1 MAPTNGPAPTQSRH
15 SARCSRRRLR
25 GRISCASGTGLITMF
40 DYLAVLISVV
50 LGLAVTHVLTGISA
64 AINRR
69 DRAPLDWLQI
79 FWAVDVLA
87 YVLAVW
93 WGMYWWKHLTTW
105 TVQEFAF
112 LTSYAIV
119 LFLMASALFPG
130 EVGHGADQ
138 PSSFERNR
146 LWFFSLLL
154 AAHLIDIPETAAKQV
169 NGLRAVPPQYW
180 FAGPAFILIAVTGLL
195 SSRRRVHAVLAPA
208 WLAVLVGYEV
218 FSALDQI
225 VAS

>member
-1 MAPTNGPAPTQSRH
+1 MLCKQSEVPRV
-15 SARCSRRRLR
+15 
-25 GRISCASGTGLITMF
+25 F

-50 LGLAVTHVLTGISA
+50 LGLAVTHVLTGISG

-69 DRAPLDWLQI
+69 HRVPLDWVQL
-79 FWAVDVLA
+79 FWGLNVLA

-93 WGMYWWKHLTTW
+93 WGMYWWKHLAVW

-130 EVGHGADQ
+130 EVGRSEAEQ
-138 PSSFERNR
+138 ATFLRNR
-146 LWFFSLLL
+146 QWFFGLLL
-154 AAHLIDIPETAAKQV
+154 AAHIIDIPETAAKQLD
-169 NGLRAVPPQYW
+169 GLRAVPPQYW
-180 FAGPAFILIAVTGLL
+180 FAGPTFIAIAVTGVLTA
-195 SSRRRVHAVLAPA
+195 RRRVHQILAPA
-208 WLAVLVGYEV
+208 WLTVLVGYEV

-225 VAS
+225 VAR

>member
-1 MAPTNGPAPTQSRH
+1 
-15 SARCSRRRLR
+15 
-25 GRISCASGTGLITMF
+25 MF

-50 LGLAVTHVLTGISA
+50 LGLAVTHVLTGISG

-69 DRAPLDWLQI
+69 HSVPLDWVQL
-79 FWAVDVLA
+79 FWGLNVLA

-93 WGMYWWKHLTTW
+93 WGMYWWKHLTVW

-130 EVGHGADQ
+130 EAGVSEAE
-138 PSSFERNR
+138 PATFVRNR
-146 LWFFSLLL
+146 QWFFGLLL
-154 AAHLIDIPETAAKQV
+154 AAHLIDIPETTAKQID
-169 NGLRAVPPQYW
+169 GLRAVAPQYW
-180 FAGPAFILIAVTGLL
+180 FAGPAFIVIAITGLVT
-195 SSRRRVHAVLAPA
+195 SRRRVHQILAPA

-225 VAS
+225 VAR

>member
-1 MAPTNGPAPTQSRH
+1 
-15 SARCSRRRLR
+15 
-25 GRISCASGTGLITMF
+25 MF

-69 DRAPLDWLQI
+69 DQVQLDWLQL
-79 FWAVDVLA
+79 FWAVNVLA

-112 LTSYAIV
+112 LTIYAIV

-130 EVGHGADQ
+130 GGDRGPPQ
-138 PSSFERNR
+138 LSSFERNR
-146 LWFFSLLL
+146 LWFFGLLL
-154 AAHLIDIPETAAKQV
+154 AAHLIDIPETAAKQAD
-169 NGLRAVPPQYW
+169 GLRAVPPQYW
-180 FAGPAFILIAVTGLL
+180 FAGPAFILIAVTGLIT
-195 SSRRRVHAVLAPA
+195 RRRKVHAVLAPA

-225 VAS
+225 VAG

>member
-1 MAPTNGPAPTQSRH
+1 
-15 SARCSRRRLR
+15 
-25 GRISCASGTGLITMF
+25 MF

-69 DRAPLDWLQI
+69 EQMRIDWLQL
-79 FWAVDVLA
+79 FWAGNVLA

-93 WGMYWWKHLTTW
+93 WGMYWWKHLTVW
-105 TVQEFAF
+105 TFQEFAF

-130 EVGHGADQ
+130 EVGRGAPQ
-138 PSSFERNR
+138 QSPFERNR

-154 AAHLIDIPETAAKQV
+154 AAHLIDIPETAAKQTD
-169 NGLRAVPPQYW
+169 GLRAVPPQYW
-180 FAGPAFILIAVTGLL
+180 IAGPAFILIAGTGLL
-195 SSRRRVHAVLAPA
+195 TSQRKIQALLAPA
-208 WLAVLVGYEV
+208 WLAVMVGYEV